1 MPDVLQAS
9 LKAAAVG
16 RIFIF
21 WVNITIEAFKLSWH
35 IISTSPE
42 KETLEFVRKAVCQNC
57 GNVYN
62 DDDFD
67 VITEK
72 CLCFD
77 CREWTIKKI
86 IFSIYHVWQ
95 QACEN
100 NPWRSSSY
108 RHCRRHW
115 LDCKKVLK
123 ENFTPDPSSNAMNY
137 GKFTAVMAGSIALK
151 RYLEDQKILPD
162 SFWKNDLSIKWP
174 ALR

>member
-42 KETLEFVRKAVCQNC
+42 KETLEVVRKAVCQNC

-77 CREWTIKKI
+77 CRE
-86 IFSIYHVWQ
+86 
-95 QACEN
+95 
-100 NPWRSSSY
+100 
-108 RHCRRHW
+108 
-115 LDCKKVLK
+115 
-123 ENFTPDPSSNAMNY
+123 
-137 GKFTAVMAGSIALK
+137 
-151 RYLEDQKILPD
+151 
-162 SFWKNDLSIKWP
+162 
-174 ALR
+174 